1 MRIYSTV
8 VAELNHSTNAK
19 EEEMDQDEIVIVDE
33 PPKPPTQC
41 ELRVISVLNPFSFFA
56 DDAHLQW

>member
-19 EEEMDQDEIVIVDE
+19 EEEMDQDETVIVDE

-41 ELRVISVLNPFSFFA
+41 ELRVISVLNSFSFFA

>member
-8 VAELNHSTNAK
+8 VAELNHSANAK
-19 EEEMDQDEIVIVDE
+19 EEEMDQHEIVIVDE

-41 ELRVISVLNPFSFFA
+41 ELRVISVLYSFSFFA
-56 DDAHLQW
+56 DDAHLQ